1 MTPVKNYQ
9 QHLSGAESLVTSYE
23 EIRAGFVSLALERN
37 QIPGLVRVEV
47 SGGDEPK
54 IRIVRVEEE
63 GHILNLDL
71 IHLSGTTR
79 LLS

>member
-37 QIPGLVRVEV
+37 QIPGLVRVEAV
-47 SGGDEPK
+47 SYT
-54 IRIVRVEEE
+54 
-63 GHILNLDL
+63 
-71 IHLSGTTR
+71 HLTLPTIYSV
-79 LLS
+79 